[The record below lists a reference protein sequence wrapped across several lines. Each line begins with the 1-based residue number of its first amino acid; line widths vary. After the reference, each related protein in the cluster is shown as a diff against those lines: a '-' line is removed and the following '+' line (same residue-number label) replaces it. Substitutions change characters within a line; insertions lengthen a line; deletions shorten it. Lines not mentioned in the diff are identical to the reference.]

1 QVQPPHV
8 VPAAP
13 QVLHQAAVQD
23 VVRPAVHQQDRG
35 SVGARCGVLPR
46 LAADQRGDQRT
57 LGIGPQI
64 DPVRLV
70 PLPQERIGAHTSL
83 ELSRSSSTTSSLRY
97 LRCPP
102 RVRMYVSLP
111 ACAQRVTVFGSTW
124 NIFATSAG
132 VSSSVASSSPAEGF
146 CVVAFIERATFHC
159 GARGAD
165 APARRASVPAPATD

>member
-1 QVQPPHV
+1 
-8 VPAAP
+8 
-13 QVLHQAAVQD
+13 
-23 VVRPAVHQQDRG
+23 
-35 SVGARCGVLPR
+35 
-46 LAADQRGDQRT
+46 
-57 LGIGPQI
+57 
-64 DPVRLV
+64 
-70 PLPQERIGAHTSL
+70 QERIGAHTSL

-146 CVVAFIERATFHC
+146 YVVASMERATYHR
-159 GARGAD
+159 GVRGAE
-165 APARRASVPAPATD
+165 APGAAYFRTGPRHRLIGRIGVLVDRHPCPATIPRFDHH

>member
-1 QVQPPHV
+1 GH
-8 VPAAP
+8 A
-13 QVLHQAAVQD
+13 
-23 VVRPAVHQQDRG
+23 
-35 SVGARCGVLPR
+35 GARCGVRPR
-46 LAADQRGDQRT
+46 LAAHQRGDQRT

-83 ELSRSSSTTSSLRY
+83 ELSRSSSTTSALRY

-132 VSSSVASSSPAEGF
+132 VSS
-146 CVVAFIERATFHC
+146 
-159 GARGAD
+159 
-165 APARRASVPAPATD
+165 